1 MKKIKR
7 YRKVLPLM
15 LIMLLIMLL
24 IFNITSSGTLTISAD
39 AKDYGSG
46 SQIYVGDLKVG
57 DIIGEGSVLYPSME
71 ERMGVTTAELNVDG
85 EEFKIR
91 QSSKDTY
98 TTDRTLRVDS
108 IKYSVYSKNICAYAL
123 KTYDDEEYNA
133 QKKYKSNSHIYVGDM
148 KIGDIVGAGATLHTS
163 SDGSEYSAF
172 EVYIDGSSSRAN
184 DSYFEWSPSLP
195 MRLVSAER
203 DYYSPN
209 KLIMKFETFYADGEV
224 GSEASLCAALNRDE
238 VIVLANN
245 IELSD
250 CFFVRDGKEH
260 TLDLNGYTLSRNME
274 SKIATGHVFQ
284 VNKGSKLTIKDSS
297 TDHSGLITGGFAPNG
312 GGAYIDGELIIDGG
326 VIAGNTADNG
336 GGLFVRGGSV
346 TINKNAVIEDN
357 VSKNGGGIYITE
369 NGTVTLNN
377 GSIENNKSSDNGGG
391 IYNLGKLN
399 VKGGTVSSNIA
410 DQSGAGIWSKGTADL
425 KKAEIAR
432 NNNAENGG
440 GIINYGTMTLSGCTI
455 AGNSAKSSGGGM
467 MLAEGSKTSFRDNNG
482 IGQNY
487 AQDGGGI
494 CVKKCTFEME
504 NTALEGNIASGS
516 GGALWL
522 DSGTSVELVNVNINS
537 NSSTSNGSGIY
548 TKGTLSLADCKI
560 NGNTGGSGVYFDS
573 DNKLTLKNTSISGNA
588 GGVYMNAG
596 SMILA
601 GGRITVDENMKDSAY
616 SNITFKSFKKI
627 KVTGELYPE
636 SKIGIT
642 PPANWENRDLTENY
656 SDFNEANADNYFF
669 CDTSNYRISPEEEYP
684 EAQLVKRLTS
694 TANGYKVKVT
704 VKVTN
709 DADWWD
715 EAYLYFYVKDNYGQD
730 SERFLKS
737 SPDFHK
743 KIDSSDDY
751 YEYELDCGTSFPSA
765 VTFRTKYGTAGSWR
779 DFEADVKLYI
789 NGVNCCSRHCIH
801 NVYGVEAKETKINI
815 PAGKYPRPFVE
826 IDQKN
831 EVDPQKDETKYISIT
846 AVDQYGVGWGF
857 NSSGAVKMENLSFPN
872 NDTCEKADE
881 TGMKWKVDTSLE
893 TDHFSEYKLTLGSGS
908 DETEV
913 TRIIPVHFS
922 FPLHLTVM
930 IDGETVLTKTG
941 HANERIQIKNYPCKA
956 GYYINNYV
964 ASGACFIE
972 SNDDGTYTFAFGKED
987 IVLTASL
994 KGIRYTIEFEKN
1006 GDPLMDGKDV
1016 TCVMVSKT
1024 LTYGKTA
1031 VALPKCYYKRE
1042 GYTFTGWN
1050 TKADGTGTNYA
1061 DKEKVKDLT
1070 TVPNDV
1076 IHLYAQWKL
1085 TSPPTTSSI
1094 FSEGNLVIYIGCA
1107 AIFISVI
1114 TAVIYSVKRKKSRR
1128 AEK

>member
-1 MKKIKR
+1 MKRTKLSGR
-7 YRKVLPLM
+7 LLSLTLM
-15 LIMLLIMLL
+15 LLFVISTIC
-24 IFNITSSGTLTISAD
+24 SGALTISAD
-39 AKDYGSG
+39 AKEYNSGSG
-46 SQIYVGDLKVG
+46 IYVGDLKVG
-57 DIIGEGSVLYPSME
+57 DIIGKGSVLYPSME
-71 ERMGVTTAELNVDG
+71 DRMGVTTAELNVDG
-85 EEFKIR
+85 EQFKIR
-91 QSSKDTY
+91 QSSEETY
-98 TTDRTLRVDS
+98 TTESTLRVDS
-108 IKYSVYSKNICAYAL
+108 IKYSIYSKNICAYSL
-123 KTYDDEEYNA
+123 KTYDEESDLN
-133 QKKYKSNSHIYVGDM
+133 KTYKNNSHNYVGNM

-163 SDGSEYSAF
+163 SDGSGYSAF
-172 EVYIDGSSSRAN
+172 EVYLDESTKRAN
-184 DSYFEWSPSLP
+184 PSYFEWSPSTP
-195 MRLVSAER
+195 MRLVSTEK

-209 KLIMKFETFYADGEV
+209 KLIMRFETFYAEGEV
-224 GSEASLCAALNRDE
+224 GSEASLCAALNQNE

-274 SKIATGHVFQ
+274 SKAATGHVFQ

-297 TDHSGLITGGFAPNG
+297 TEHSGLITGGLAPNG
-312 GGAYIDGELIIDGG
+312 GGAYIDGELILEGG

-357 VSKNGGGIYITE
+357 VSQNGGGIYITE
-369 NGTVTLNN
+369 NGTVTLNG
-377 GSIENNKSSDNGGG
+377 GSIENNKCSDNGGG
-391 IYNLGKLN
+391 IYNLGKLT
-399 VKGGTVSSNIA
+399 VKGGKVNSNTA
-410 DQSGAGIWSKGTADL
+410 DQSGAGIWSKGTAEL
-425 KKAEIAR
+425 RKVEIAR
-432 NNNAENGG
+432 NNNVENGG

-455 AGNSAKSSGGGM
+455 AGNSAKSSGGM
-467 MLAEGSKTSFRDNNG
+467 MLAEGSKTSFSDNNG
-482 IGQNY
+482 IGANY
-487 AQDGGGI
+487 AKDGGGI
-494 CVKKCTFEME
+494 FVGKCTIDLKD
-504 NTALEGNIASGS
+504 TALEGNIASGS
-516 GGALWL
+516 GGAIWL
-522 DSGTSVELVNVNINS
+522 DSGMSAELANVNINS
-537 NSSTSNGSGIY
+537 NSSTSNGAGIY
-548 TKGTLSLADCKI
+548 TKGTLSLIDCKI
-560 NGNTGGSGVYFDS
+560 KSCTGGSGVYFDS
-573 DNKLTLKNTSISGNA
+573 DNKLTLKNTSVTGNA
-588 GGVYMNAG
+588 GGIYMNAG
-596 SMILA
+596 SVILA
-601 GGRITVDENMKDSAY
+601 GGMIVVDNNMKDSAY

-642 PPANWENRDLTENY
+642 PPANYENRDLTENY
-656 SDFNEANADNYFF
+656 SEFNEANADTYFF
-669 CDTSNYRISPEEEYP
+669 CDTNNYRISPEEEYP
-684 EAQLVKRLTS
+684 EAQLVKRLTA
-694 TANGYKVKVT
+694 TAKGYKVKVT
-704 VKVTN
+704 VKVTD

-715 EAYLYFYVKDNYGQD
+715 EAYLYFYVKDNYGQG

-743 KIDSSDDY
+743 SIDSSDDY
-751 YEYELDCGTSFPSA
+751 YEYELDCGTAFPSA
-765 VTFRTKYGTAGSWR
+765 VTFHTKYGTWGSWR
-779 DFEADVKLYI
+779 DFEADVKIYI

-801 NVYGVEAKETKINI
+801 NVYGVETKETKIDI

-831 EVDPQKDETKYISIT
+831 EVEPQKDETKYISIT
-846 AVDQYGVGWGF
+846 AVDQYGVGWGS
-857 NSSGAVKMENLSFPN
+857 NSSGAVKMENLSFPD

-881 TGMKWKVDTSLE
+881 TGMKWKVDTSFE
-893 TDHFSEYKLTLGSGS
+893 TDHYSEYMLTLGSGS

-922 FPLHLTVM
+922 FPLHLTVV
-930 IDGETVLTKTG
+930 IDEETVMTKTG

-972 SNDDGTYTFAFGKED
+972 ANDDGTYTFAFGKED
-987 IVLTASL
+987 IVLTATL

-1006 GDPLMDGKDV
+1006 GDPLMEGKDV

-1024 LTYGKTA
+1024 LTYGKAA

-1085 TSPPTTSSI
+1085 TSPPTTASI
-1094 FSEGNLVIYIGCA
+1094 FSEGNLIIYIGCA
-1107 AIFISVI
+1107 AILISII
-1114 TAVIYSVKRKKSRR
+1114 TAVIYSVKRNKSRR
-1128 AEK
+1128 AEKEEESS